1 MEIPFPRA
9 VPCQARPCKMWRQ
22 SLLRWLVVIA
32 ALVSFGFGSFMTACR
47 AEDAEVTSRRS
58 AERLSFS
65 DSEIAE
71 GFFAV
76 AFGAELQFGKRE
88 ERIRKFDGPV
98 RVFVDNHMVPART
111 AEIGAAIADIGT
123 HVPHLDIAVTEDLN
137 AANVIVRL
145 VRERDF
151 RRTLSARFGA
161 KKAKTIS
168 HALKPVCLSGFGKD
182 ETFRIRRA
190 EVFLAGDVDDFTFAD
205 CVYEELLQALGPIN
219 DTAVVPWTMFNDSVQ
234 MGFFDRY
241 DQYLL
246 NILYDPRIAPG
257 MTKEEVKELLPA
269 VLPEVRERVFSL
281 SALTAVS
288 SPR

>member
-1 MEIPFPRA
+1 
-9 VPCQARPCKMWRQ
+9 MWRQ

-32 ALVSFGFGSFMTACR
+32 ALVHFGFGSFMTSCH

-58 AERLSFS
+58 SERLSFS

-76 AFGAELQFGKRE
+76 AFGAELQFGERV

-98 RVFVDNHMVPART
+98 RVFVDNRTVPART

-137 AANVIVRL
+137 AANVIVRI

-234 MGFFDRY
+234 MGFFDQY

-257 MTKEEVKELLPA
+257 MTKEDVKELLPA
-269 VLPEVRERVFSL
+269 LLPEVRERVFSL
-281 SALTAVS
+281 SALTAAS